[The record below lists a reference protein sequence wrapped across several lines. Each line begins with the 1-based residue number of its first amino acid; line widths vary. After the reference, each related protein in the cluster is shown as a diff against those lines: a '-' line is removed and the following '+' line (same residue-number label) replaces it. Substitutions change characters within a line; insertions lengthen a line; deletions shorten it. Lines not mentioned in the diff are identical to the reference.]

1 MKDKQWVISV
11 DQFYS
16 IIYLF
21 HNDPIRGHL
30 SADKMLGKLRSRYYW
45 SEMTK
50 DIKAYI
56 QSCHQC

>member
-21 HNDPIRGHL
+21 YNDPIREHL
-30 SADKMLGKLRSRYYW
+30 SADKMLGKLKSCYYW
-45 SEMTK
+45 PEMIK

-56 QSCHQC
+56 